1 VHEVSAHCD
10 GIRVEGRVA
19 LTDCCLINITTPQV
33 TSRGFT
39 SLFDVTGAG
48 ETRKL
53 ILTGIVFLFHIQSG
67 A

>member
-1 VHEVSAHCD
+1 VHEVSAQND
-10 GIRVEGRVA
+10 DITVDGRVV
-19 LTDCCLINITTPQV
+19 LTDCFLINVTTAQV
-33 TSRGFT
+33 ISRGFT